1 MKETELRLN
10 NLVMVNYKTDL
21 LSKVTWIQEGSIN
34 VIFDRQPDLVNGIVC
49 SVNDLIPIQLTEEIL
64 LKCRFSMKYGTDPQ
78 EQNALK
84 IFNLENFEI
93 LKFELDKFFFFSTG
107 KGLIHTNIKYL
118 HQLQNLYFA
127 LTSKELE
134 INL

>member
-1 MKETELRLN
+1 MKATELRIGNYVFYEAPIN
-10 NLVMVNYKTDL
+10 NGCVEVHSIKILTHRIDINGRPQSYYK
-21 LSKVTWIQEGSIN
+21 
-34 VIFDRQPDLVNGIVC
+34 P
-49 SVNDLIPIQLTEEIL
+49 IPLTEEII
-64 LKCRFSMKYGTDPQ
+64 LKCSFSMKYGTDPQ

-84 IFNLENFEI
+84 VFSLENLEI

-127 LTSKELE
+127 LTGQELE

>member
-1 MKETELRLN
+1 MEKIEA
-10 NLVMVNYKTDL
+10 
-21 LSKVTWIQEGSIN
+21 
-34 VIFDRQPDLVNGIVC
+34 FQP
-49 SVNDLIPIQLTEEIL
+49 IPLTEEII
-64 LKCRFSMKYGTDPQ
+64 LKCSFSMKYGTDPQ

-84 IFNLENFEI
+84 VFSLKNLEI

-127 LTSKELE
+127 LTGQELE

>member
-1 MKETELRLN
+1 MKANELRIRN
-10 NLVMVNYKTDL
+10 KVYHTHFFVRTISSIRTNSTDIPLVRFEKSGGEY
-21 LSKVTWIQEGSIN
+21 SIN
-34 VIFDRQPDLVNGIVC
+34 DIL
-49 SVNDLIPIQLTEEIL
+49 PITLTEEIL

-84 IFNLENFEI
+84 VFNLENLEI

-127 LTSKELE
+127 LTGQELE